1 MGAFLAF
8 IIIAKGA
15 ILGTFNLKSQV
26 ITAGPVILIV
36 SMPVSTSLVTLIS
49 LPFIYTL
56 EANVACGHPR
66 IPAKSWPVWLQSS
79 SMAKLLCDITLL
91 SQNDQFNLLLLDEM
105 L

>member
-1 MGAFLAF
+1 MPPFFLAGSVVSITLTLLVPKLSEASSTYSIGAFFAF

-49 LPFIYTL
+49 LPLISTL
-56 EANVACGHPR
+56 EAKVACGQPR
-66 IPAKSWPVWLQSS
+66 IPANS
-79 SMAKLLCDITLL
+79 
-91 SQNDQFNLLLLDEM
+91 
-105 L
+105 